1 MKLAHRL
8 LIVILVLILCLPA
21 AACFTKDT
29 DYLEK
34 DLLTLA
40 DMERL
45 FKNEGFK
52 LAKAGK
58 DKLMQFTQR
67 QKSAAAYIVEGDPD
81 HILII
86 YVFESA
92 EQRERAME
100 DYSVFTSTASMLYH
114 RILGAK
120 NILVI
125 LFAGFP
131 ASEYYEKMATAMERA
146 RTS

>member
-1 MKLAHRL
+1 MKRAHRL
-8 LIVILVLILCLPA
+8 LVVILILLLCLPA
-21 AACFTKDT
+21 SACFASDT
-29 DYLEK
+29 RYLEK

-45 FKNEGFK
+45 FKSEGFK

-81 HILII
+81 QILII

-114 RILGAK
+114 KILGAK

-125 LFAGFP
+125 LFAGVS
-131 ASEYYEKMATAMERA
+131 ASEYYEKLATAMESVQTA
-146 RTS
+146 